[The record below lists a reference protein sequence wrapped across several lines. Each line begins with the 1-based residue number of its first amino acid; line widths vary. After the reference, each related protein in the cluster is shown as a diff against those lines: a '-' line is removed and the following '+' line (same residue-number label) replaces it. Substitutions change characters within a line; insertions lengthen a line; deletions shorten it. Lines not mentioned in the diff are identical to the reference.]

1 MGIFSAI
8 TSALGFGGT
17 TTIPTPVVPVPVAPK
32 PPKLNSNSELP
43 KAPSMTSLSGGYKKK
58 SRSKKS
64 RSKKSRRA
72 R

>member
-17 TTIPTPVVPVPVAPK
+17 TTIPIPVPVAPK
-32 PPKLNSNSELP
+32 PPKVNSNSELP

-64 RSKKSRRA
+64 RSKKSRRT
-72 R
+72 